1 MLLRDPRAMGKGPAE
16 RDMPS
21 SGSWAG
27 PSTSGSE
34 AGPAPGLAAGSA
46 LRAGHGALH
55 LPLAAEKEA
64 EKVWFSLIFFF
75 KSFLA
80 PLPFIVFCQYF
91 FEGAGERGAGNVWQ
105 VFVFNSH
112 KLIFFVCACVSSLS
126 GNSLQTGTSCRNCH
140 FQGKNTLQ
148 RHFVPF
154 SFPRAPCAWPR
165 NAPTVPC
172 HSLPLQCSTNW
183 GHSGAAL
190 SLVGGHG
197 AGFGQ
202 EQARG
207 WVSPALVGQG
217 CADSPA
223 LAEGRPRCVASCSPL
238 ALSLAAADAACPGTT
253 CLHTALQNGQ
263 AAPGRAI
270 WGHLLLAG
278 PASAHP
284 LPPVSP
290 CSVPSST
297 GQTLSHPDRHMKFAG
312 PAVRAG
318 RQGGSQECEVK

>member
-1 MLLRDPRAMGKGPAE
+1 MRSRE
-16 RDMPS
+16 RL
-21 SGSWAG
+21 AG
-27 PSTSGSE
+27 FCFQFAQTD
-34 AGPAPGLAAGSA
+34 
-46 LRAGHGALH
+46 
-55 LPLAAEKEA
+55 
-64 EKVWFSLIFFF
+64 
-75 KSFLA
+75 FLC
-80 PLPFIVFCQYF
+80 V
-91 FEGAGERGAGNVWQ
+91 
-105 VFVFNSH
+105 
-112 KLIFFVCACVSSLS
+112 CVSSLS

-148 RHFVPF
+148 RRFVPF

-172 HSLPLQCSTNW
+172 HSAAPPVLHEL
-183 GHSGAAL
+183 GAQRG
-190 SLVGGHG
+190 SSEPGGWTRRWVWPG
-197 AGFGQ
+197 AGSWLGISSPGGAGMRGQ
-202 EQARG
+202 PGAGR
-207 WVSPALVGQG
+207 S
-217 CADSPA
+217 
-223 LAEGRPRCVASCSPL
+223 RPRCVASCSPL
-238 ALSLAAADAACPGTT
+238 ALSLAAADAACLGTT